1 MLRLRQV
8 VTVASELR
16 PVETQLIEQLGLE
29 VAYRDPGLRVF
40 GLRHG
45 LYPIGDRLLEVVSPR
60 EDGTTAGRYLD
71 RRGGDGG
78 YMIILQVDDLEPYRR
93 RMGDLGIRLVYE
105 PTGPG
110 IEGLHLHPADVGGA
124 ILSIDVASPAESWG
138 WAGPDWPY
146 HSTGTVVT
154 DIVATD
160 IQATDPSA
168 MAARWAALLGTSA
181 DEGNVVRLDDAELRF
196 VEDRDGRGPGVAGF
210 DVVATDR
217 SRVGEELTIGG
228 VYYRLV

>member
-8 VTVASELR
+8 VTVARELR
-16 PVETQLIEQLGLE
+16 PVETELIDQLGLE

-78 YMIILQVDDLEPYRR
+78 YMLILQVDDLEPYRR
-93 RMGDLGIRLVYE
+93 RMAELGIRLVYE

-124 ILSIDVASPAESWG
+124 ILSIDVATPADSWG

-146 HSTGTVVT
+146 HSTGKVVT
-154 DIVATD
+154 DIVAAD
-160 IQATDPSA
+160 IQAADPGA
-168 MAARWAALLGTSA
+168 MAHRWSALLGTTA
-181 DEGNVVRLDDAELRF
+181 NDDHVVALDDAELRF
-196 VEDRDGRGPGVAGF
+196 VPDTDGRGPGVAGF
-210 DVVATDR
+210 DVVATDHTR
-217 SRVGEELTIGG
+217 AGETLTIGG
-228 VYYRLV
+228 VHYRFV

>member
-93 RMGDLGIRLVYE
+93 RMGDLGIRHAQVHAEKRLTSAV
-105 PTGPG
+105 
-110 IEGLHLHPADVGGA
+110 EGLHTFDFEQRGHQALP
-124 ILSIDVASPAESWG
+124 SP
-138 WAGPDWPY
+138 
-146 HSTGTVVT
+146 
-154 DIVATD
+154 
-160 IQATDPSA
+160 
-168 MAARWAALLGTSA
+168 R
-181 DEGNVVRLDDAELRF
+181 
-196 VEDRDGRGPGVAGF
+196 
-210 DVVATDR
+210 
-217 SRVGEELTIGG
+217 
-228 VYYRLV
+228 